1 MRTIPRAYE
10 KGEFV
15 LIFYLPILL
24 TLVFLVNRIQEYFP
38 ILTYNHVFLIETG
51 LHVLLAGALA
61 LIFLD
66 IKNVSDKRLKT
77 TDWFLRIGVA
87 LFFLVSILVI
97 LNTIVQIAIM
107 LFSDSFNADFLRE
120 HFGYNGAFKQI
131 LLMGIMFAGA
141 WIWLKG
147 INKGH
152 AVLAI
157 SGMVIVMLINPP
169 DSYVQSKFRQMKQ
182 QEMES
187 ISMTGEELS
196 AEEIKGEEQ
205 ESVKQRDSRMQHNF
219 VVGSDKI
226 QGLWFP
232 FRTPRFY
239 GVALM
244 LFTLVRYQKP
254 KEQLE

>member
-1 MRTIPRAYE
+1 MIKQLLRA
-10 KGEFV
+10 
-15 LIFYLPILL
+15 
-24 TLVFLVNRIQEYFP
+24 
-38 ILTYNHVFLIETG
+38 
-51 LHVLLAGALA
+51 A
-61 LIFLD
+61 
-66 IKNVSDKRLKT
+66 
-77 TDWFLRIGVA
+77 VA
-87 LFFLVSILVI
+87 F
-97 LNTIVQIAIM
+97 T
-107 LFSDSFNADFLRE
+107 
-120 HFGYNGAFKQI
+120 
-131 LLMGIMFAGA
+131 GA

-147 INKGH
+147 IRKGH

-157 SGMVIVMLINPP
+157 SGMVILMLLNSPG
-169 DSYVQSKFRQMKQ
+169 SYVQSKFRQIKQ

-232 FRTPRFY
+232 FQAPRLF
-239 GVALM
+239 GIALM